1 MSLPKALLA
10 GVWPQKAFQSTVARE
25 ALINLF
31 GTDQTTPSGA
41 ITLGVPVIAEDGA
54 VVPVSVKTSL
64 PGVESISVVVEK
76 NPRPLVISFE
86 FPPETLPDV
95 ACRIKMAQTSKV
107 MAVVKTNGGIFSTAK
122 KVKVTIGGCGG

>member
-1 MSLPKALLA
+1 M
-10 GVWPQKAFQSTVARE
+10 
-25 ALINLF
+25 
-31 GTDQTTPSGA
+31 
-41 ITLGVPVIAEDGA
+41 
-54 VVPVSVKTSL
+54 PVSVKTSL